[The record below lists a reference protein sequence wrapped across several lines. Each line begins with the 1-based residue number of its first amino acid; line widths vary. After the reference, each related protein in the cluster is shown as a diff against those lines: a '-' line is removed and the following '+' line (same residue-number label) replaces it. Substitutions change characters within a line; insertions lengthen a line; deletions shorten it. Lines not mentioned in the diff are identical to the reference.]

1 MTTVKSLAKPFFQFQ
16 IPAIRVAAALC
27 VTYLIWGSTYVG
39 AAIVLES
46 YAPFMLSA
54 IRLAVAVAILFAA
67 LKVRKARFP
76 SARLMLNAAITG
88 AVMFAGA
95 GMVARGQDVGVTS
108 GLASLAVGAVP
119 IWATLIAFFF
129 GQRPGRVEV
138 LGLTIG
144 IFGVAILNMDSGMQA
159 QPLGALI
166 LLIGPMLWA
175 FGTVLSN
182 RLSLPSGFMAV
193 LFQLIGGFAALIT
206 ISFMRGEQFPS
217 NPSTLST
224 ATLIYLAVVGTLVGF
239 SAYMYLVRTVRP
251 ALATSYAYVNP
262 VIAVILGAWLLAE
275 PVTGTGVL
283 AMLVII
289 TGVVLVM
296 IGKSR

>member
-1 MTTVKSLAKPFFQFQ
+1 MTAIKSLPKPFIQLQF
-16 IPAIRVAAALC
+16 PAIRVAAALT
-27 VTYLIWGSTYVG
+27 VTYLIWGSTYLG

-46 YAPFMLSA
+46 YGPFMLTA
-54 IRLAVAVAILFAA
+54 IRLAVSIVILFLA
-67 LKVRKARFP
+67 LRASKARFP
-76 SARLMLNAAITG
+76 SLRLMLNAAVTG
-88 AVMFAGA
+88 ALMFAGA
-95 GMVARGQDVGVTS
+95 GMVALGQDVGVTS

-129 GQRPGRVEV
+129 GQRPSRVEV
-138 LGLTIG
+138 LGLAIG
-144 IFGVAILNMDSGMQA
+144 ICGVAILNMESGMQA

-175 FGTVLSN
+175 FGTVLSS

-193 LFQLIGGFAALIT
+193 FFQMIGGLLSLT
-206 ISFMRGEQFPS
+206 MISFMRGEQFPAD
-217 NPSTLST
+217 PSALST
-224 ATLIYLAVVGTLVGF
+224 GALIYLAVIGTLVGF

-262 VIAVILGAWLLAE
+262 VIAVILGAWILAE
-275 PVTGTGVL
+275 PVTGTGIL

>member
-1 MTTVKSLAKPFFQFQ
+1 MSASKSLPKPFFQLHL
-16 IPAIRVAAALC
+16 PAIRVAAALC
-27 VTYLIWGSTYVG
+27 VTYLIWGSTYLG

-46 YAPFMLSA
+46 YGPFMLTA
-54 IRLAVAVAILFAA
+54 IRLVVAIVILFTV
-67 LKVRKARFP
+67 LKVRSARFP

-88 AVMFAGA
+88 ALMFAGA
-95 GMVARGQDVGVTS
+95 GMVALGQDVGVTS

-129 GQRPGRVEV
+129 GHRPGQIEV
-138 LGLTIG
+138 LGLAIG
-144 IFGVAILNMDSGMQA
+144 ICGVAILNMDSGMQA

-175 FGTVLSN
+175 FGSVLSS

-193 LFQLIGGFAALIT
+193 LFQMMGGMASLII
-206 ISFMRGEQFPS
+206 ISFMRGEQFPV
-217 NPSTLST
+217 NPSPLST
-224 ATLIYLAVVGTLVGF
+224 VTLIYLAVIGTLVGF

-275 PVTGTGVL
+275 AVTSTGIL

-289 TGVVLVM
+289 TGVVMVM